1 MVTNKGSSV
10 MSATQ
15 SASDTF
21 SDSEL
26 SMLLDIVERTI
37 HCYINQLPLPKIL
50 IQDYPEALQNPG
62 ACFVTLHV
70 GGELQ
75 GCIGTVVAQI
85 PLVLEVERKTWSAA
99 CQDRRFAPLQR
110 DQIDDLTIEVSVLT
124 TPYPLTIGTE
134 QELVFYL
141 EHRKCGVILS
151 DGYRSALFL
160 PQVWEALPAPRDF
173 LNHLKQKAGWH
184 ADYWSDD
191 ISVQTFD
198 VQMKSRRY
206 KGL

>member
-1 MVTNKGSSV
+1 
-10 MSATQ
+10 MSATPF
-15 SASDTF
+15 ASDKF

-26 SMLLDIVERTI
+26 SMLLDVVEHTI
-37 HCYINQLPLPKIL
+37 HCYINQLPLPEIL
-50 IQDYPEALQNPG
+50 IQDYPEALQSPG

-70 GGELQ
+70 GGQLQ

-85 PLVLEVERKTWSAA
+85 PLVLEVERKTRSAA
-99 CQDRRFAPLQR
+99 CQDRRFTPLQR
-110 DQIDDLTIEVSVLT
+110 EQINDLTIEVSVLT
-124 TPYPLTIGTE
+124 PPQPLSIESE
-134 QELVFYL
+134 QDLLCYL
-141 EHRKCGVILS
+141 KHRKCGVILS

-160 PQVWEALPAPRDF
+160 PQVWEALPAPTDF